1 MIAID
6 TNLLIYAHRRG
17 APEHRRTQ
25 AALEAAVERGRGWG
39 IALPCLAEFWSVV
52 TSPHSPGGGSSPRQ
66 AAGFLQNLLAAGC
79 RIWAPEGT
87 SFESFLSQAQTQAIR
102 GAEIF
107 DLQIAWIAKSQ
118 GAREIWTHDA
128 GFISIPGL
136 RVVDPLAE

>member
-6 TNLLIYAHRRG
+6 TNLLVYAHRRG

-25 AALEAAVERGRGWG
+25 AALEAAAERQGWG

-79 RIWAPEGT
+79 RIWAPEGNAM
-87 SFESFLSQAQTQAIR
+87 EAFLSLARTRAIR
-102 GAEIF
+102 GARIF
-107 DLQIAWIAKSQ
+107 DLQIAWIAKAS
-118 GAREIWTHDA
+118 GAQEIWTHDS

-136 RVVDPLAE
+136 RVVNPLAE